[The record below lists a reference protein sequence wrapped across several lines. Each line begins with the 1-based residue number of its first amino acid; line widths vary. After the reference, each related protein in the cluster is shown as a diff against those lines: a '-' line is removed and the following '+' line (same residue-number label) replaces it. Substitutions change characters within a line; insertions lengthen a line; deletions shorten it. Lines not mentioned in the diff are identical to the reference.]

1 MPLPLL
7 QSRND
12 RRDRAALPELRLRP
26 ARFADSA
33 SLSGVRDTCGCGAD
47 SVETDIRLYCAL
59 VRMDSSVVRLFVAL
73 VSVSIV
79 PESRVGDAEDFVRYA
94 EKLMKAHSEPAR

>member
-1 MPLPLL
+1 
-7 QSRND
+7 
-12 RRDRAALPELRLRP
+12 
-26 ARFADSA
+26 
-33 SLSGVRDTCGCGAD
+33 
-47 SVETDIRLYCAL
+47 
-59 VRMDSSVVRLFVAL
+59 MDSSVVRLFVAL